1 MFQLSGSIAS
11 QLMKISFRLL
21 VAAGLC
27 MASTAFAAQ
36 PATTP
41 LTPVS
46 TTPLP
51 NVTGGDFDHFAVD
64 LSRSRLYVSAETYG
78 SIEVFGLPDGV
89 HISSIRTVAKAPHK
103 ILLANGGKELLV
115 ADAGDADVKVVDT
128 MHFKVAKTIALA
140 PQPDSGIADR
150 KSGIFYIGNGGAQSH
165 QDHAYISLIS
175 LKSHSVMGR
184 IDVPAGQLKAM
195 VIDPATHRLFV
206 NMRDKNE
213 VGVID
218 LRTRKLTAT
227 WHVPGPSRNSAMA
240 FDPKSGRLFIG
251 SRDPGKLFVM
261 NARDGSIIQSL
272 DIVNTSDDMTVD
284 AAHRHLFITGS
295 TGLDVVD
302 PVGPDQ
308 YAVKQHLDTLGGKT
322 SVYIPSLHRLYVV
335 HTKGSDAAMAGLQVF
350 SVR

>member
-1 MFQLSGSIAS
+1 MRIR
-11 QLMKISFRLL
+11 FRLL

-27 MASTAFAAQ
+27 MASTAFAAER
-36 PATTP
+36 ATAP
-41 LTPVS
+41 LVPVS

-51 NVTGGDFDHFAVD
+51 NVPGGDFDHFAVD
-64 LSRSRLYVSAETYG
+64 LSRSRLYVSAEAYG
-78 SIEVFGLPDGV
+78 SIEVFSLPDGA
-89 HISSIRTVAKAPHK
+89 HIASIRTVAKAPHK
-103 ILLANGGKELLV
+103 ILLANGGKELLI
-115 ADAGDADVKVVDT
+115 ADAGDAALKVVDT
-128 MHFKVAKTIALA
+128 TRFKVRKTIALA

-175 LKSHSVMGR
+175 LANHSVKGR

-195 VIDPATHRLFV
+195 VIDPATQRLFV

-261 NARDGSIIQSL
+261 NASDGSIIQSL

-284 AAHRHLFITGS
+284 AAHRHLYITGS

-322 SVYIPSLHRLYVV
+322 SVYVPSLQRLYVV
-335 HTKGSDAAMAGLQVF
+335 HTKGPAAAMAGLQVF